1 MVTEISFPMS
11 FNGKLG
17 QRTFIFM
24 QKLIILPNESIG
36 FRYQRYDW
44 MKVSKSENIGK
55 ILKKNV
61 LYGVI
66 YNRRL
71 PDKRDIK
78 EVALLDFPTT
88 EVRRMAYSW

>member
-1 MVTEISFPMS
+1 
-11 FNGKLG
+11 
-17 QRTFIFM
+17 
-24 QKLIILPNESIG
+24 
-36 FRYQRYDW
+36 